1 MVLTL
6 SSGHPWLSQLKVSQL
21 CLLLC
26 GTWVAIEMAGAW
38 QTRAP
43 ELIWEVWKE
52 WGRMRE
58 PLSLE
63 RMKVIAIDL
72 STVLLLLALFGT
84 LLGKTESMLELVR
97 SSEDRYQARY
107 K

>member
-1 MVLTL
+1 MEGV
-6 SSGHPWLSQLKVSQL
+6 
-21 CLLLC
+21 
-26 GTWVAIEMAGAW
+26 GTDAGAS
-38 QTRAP
+38 
-43 ELIWEVWKE
+43 VV
-52 WGRMRE
+52 RMHE
-58 PLSLE
+58 GH
-63 RMKVIAIDL
+63 IAIDL

>member
-1 MVLTL
+1 MEGV
-6 SSGHPWLSQLKVSQL
+6 
-21 CLLLC
+21 
-26 GTWVAIEMAGAW
+26 GTDAGASVVR
-38 QTRAP
+38 TH
-43 ELIWEVWKE
+43 E
-52 WGRMRE
+52 GH
-58 PLSLE
+58 
-63 RMKVIAIDL
+63 IAIDL